1 MATTGREDVPCPCG
15 SGRDLPT
22 CCGPFL
28 DGIAHASTAEQL
40 MRSRYTAYALGHEEY
55 LLHTWHASTRPEQ
68 LGLADTPPV
77 RWLGLMILKTSG
89 GERQDTDGLVEF
101 VARYKP
107 AGRAGRLHEISRF
120 CKEDGRWYYIEG
132 ARPAGKAPQLET

>member
-1 MATTGREDVPCPCG
+1 
-15 SGRDLPT
+15 
-22 CCGPFL
+22 
-28 DGIAHASTAEQL
+28 

-55 LLHTWHASTRPEQ
+55 LLRTWHASTRPER

-77 RWLGLMILKTSG
+77 RWLGLVILKTSG
-89 GERQDTDGLVEF
+89 GDRQDTDGLVEF

-132 ARPAGKAPQLET
+132 IQPAGEAPRLET